1 MELLDLKYYQ
11 EFIHFFRSVNYP
23 SCFLVDI
30 ANLGLKSSDLS
41 DGLLI
46 LGLLQFCWVAFILSI
61 ALLRSLIMEPWD
73 LLELNFTRV
82 DHFLFFL
89 FLFLFLFDQVLC
101 ENVSFNVGWLLLG
114 PTVVLKGVIGRRQHF
129 DGLRR
134 PVLATCFWNFHRQG
148 GRSQGISRDIVA
160 IVQARCFLVF

>member
-1 MELLDLKYYQ
+1 M
-11 EFIHFFRSVNYP
+11 
-23 SCFLVDI
+23 DI

-41 DGLLI
+41 YGLLI
-46 LGLLQFCWVAFILSI
+46 LGLFQFCWVAFILSI
-61 ALLRSLIMEPWD
+61 ALLRSLIVEPWD

-89 FLFLFLFDQVLC
+89 FLFNQVLC
-101 ENVSFNVGWLLLG
+101 ENVSFNAGWLLLG

-134 PVLATCFWNFHRQG
+134 PVLAACFRNFHRQG
-148 GRSQGISRDIVA
+148 GRSQGISGDFVTA
-160 IVQARCFLVF
+160 VQARCFLVFRVLV